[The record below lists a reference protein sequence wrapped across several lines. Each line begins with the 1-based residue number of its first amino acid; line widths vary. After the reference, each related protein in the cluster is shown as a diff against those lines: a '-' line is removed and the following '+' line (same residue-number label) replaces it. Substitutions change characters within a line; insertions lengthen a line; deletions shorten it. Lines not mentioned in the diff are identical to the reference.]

1 MNNLAE
7 AQETPL
13 VDNTFEEYLNMKG
26 ENHSALK
33 HIAVSPLHY
42 QYMKD
47 NAPKETASKRLG
59 SVSHIVLLEPDLLD
73 DCVVMPNFHRGMKS
87 ETAKTKGYA
96 GGKQDALDWEA
107 ENAGR
112 QIVEAADLEK
122 AKRIVDNCWSKPYI
136 REVLE
141 IEAFK
146 EASLQWVDIQTGID
160 CKCRFDFMSPAA
172 GIGLDFKTTT
182 DFYNFSR
189 AIFKFHYHQAAAF
202 YMDGACTRDVNI
214 DAWWWLVAG
223 TEDECDVA
231 LYEAKRSVIEE
242 GRRKYRELLNTLR
255 HCRDKDVW
263 PGFQADPEYIDLPAY
278 AYKEDY

>member
-1 MNNLAE
+1 MNDLAV

-13 VDNTFEEYLNMKG
+13 IDNTFDEYLNMKG

-33 HIAVSPLHY
+33 HIDVSPLHY

-47 NAPKETASKRLG
+47 SAPKGSVAKRLG
-59 SVSHIVLLEPDLLD
+59 SVSHTVLLEPHLLD

-87 ETAKTKGYA
+87 ETAKAKGYA
-96 GGKQDALDWEA
+96 GGKEDALLWEA
-107 ENAGR
+107 DNHGK
-112 QIVEAADLEK
+112 QIVEAVDLEK
-122 AKRIVDNCWSKPYI
+122 AKRIVDNCWAKPYI

-160 CKCRFDFMSPAA
+160 CKCRFDFISPAA

-189 AIFKFHYHQAAAF
+189 AIFKFDYHQAAAF
-202 YMDGACTRDVNI
+202 YMDGANTRDINL
-214 DAWWWLVAG
+214 DTWCWLAAS

-231 LYEAKRSVIEE
+231 LYIAEERAIEE
-242 GRRKYRELLNTLR
+242 GRRKYRGLLETLKN
-255 HCRDKDVW
+255 CREKDTW
-263 PGFQADPEYIDLPAY
+263 EGFQGGPEYIDLPAW
-278 AYKEDY
+278 AYKEEY